1 MFTRT
6 RRNKMIKKTCFT
18 ALITLFIITLFPFP
32 AMADSVRDE
41 LKALRARID
50 QLEKKLVQQDTK
62 IEKQETVIAEH
73 DSSFKELEGIKE
85 VFSGLEISIGAT
97 SVVQG
102 TIGNN
107 DNIGHDDTDATYS
120 VDIEITSQI
129 GKNGTALLY
138 LEGGEGN
145 GLYDELSGFNG
156 YNADATGDDADLQI
170 SEIWYEHRFKDGMAV
185 ATFGKMDA
193 TRWFDTNLA
202 ANDECSQ
209 FLADVFVNNIA
220 VEFPDYA
227 YGARMTLSPNEMF
240 DLSFGALEADSDFED
255 IFDENFLIAELG
267 IKPRIK
273 DKQGNYRIYAWHN
286 SGDKMDLDNP
296 TEMRDEGYGLGMSM
310 DQEITNAITSFA
322 RIGWQND
329 DIYAVEYAWSL
340 GFQVSGCLWGR
351 ADDVFGIA
359 YARSETG
366 ENYRNSLRAAGLRTA
381 AAEET
386 FEAYYNYR
394 VNGNVS
400 ISPDIQLAKDMAGME
415 NTDSVWILGVRAQLD
430 F

>member
-1 MFTRT
+1 
-6 RRNKMIKKTCFT
+6 MIKKLKFFT
-18 ALITLFIITLFPFP
+18 LLIIVVLTVLPVS
-32 AMADSVRDE
+32 AAADCISDE
-41 LKALRARID
+41 IKLLKSRID
-50 QLEKKLVQQDTK
+50 QLEKKLAEQDTN

-73 DSSFKELEGIKE
+73 DSSFKELEGIKN
-85 VFSGLEISIGAT
+85 VFSGLEVSIGAT
-97 SVVQG
+97 SIIQG

-145 GLYDELSGFNG
+145 GLYDELIGFNG

-170 SEIWYEHRFKDGMAV
+170 SEIWYEHRFKNDRV
-185 ATFGKMDA
+185 VTTFGKMDA
-193 TRWFDTNLA
+193 TRWFDGNAA

-240 DLSFGALEADSDFED
+240 DISFGALEADSNFED
-255 IFDENFLIAELG
+255 IFNETFLIAELG
-267 IKPRIK
+267 IKPRIN

-286 SGDKMDLDNP
+286 SGDKMDFDDP
-296 TEMRDEGYGLGMSM
+296 TEMRDEGYGLGMSL
-310 DQEITNAITSFA
+310 DQEITNALTAFA
-322 RIGWQND
+322 RIGWQD
-329 DIYAVEYAWSL
+329 DDVYAVEYAWSL
-340 GFQVSGCLWGR
+340 GLQVSGCLWGR
-351 ADDVFGIA
+351 DDDVFGIA

-366 ENYRNSLRAAGLRTA
+366 EDYRNSLRAAGLRTA

-400 ISPDIQLAKDMAGME
+400 ISPDTQLAKDMAGME